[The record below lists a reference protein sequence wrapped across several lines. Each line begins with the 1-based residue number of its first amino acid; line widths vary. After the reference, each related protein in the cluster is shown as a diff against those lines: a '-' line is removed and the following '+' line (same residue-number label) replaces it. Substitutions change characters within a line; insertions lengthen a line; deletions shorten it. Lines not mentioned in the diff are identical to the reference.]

1 MDTPRSALRSL
12 GTVRIL
18 ISPSLEGTPTR
29 EMLFR
34 LSVCRISKMVDT
46 ATELSVIMR
55 PQLTPPAS
63 VLAAV
68 NTSESFAG
76 IMTLD
81 RDPTNDGT
89 VSLSVVKVT
98 VELVPSVLK
107 NSAVVNV
114 TALELA
120 LMI

>member
-1 MDTPRSALRSL
+1 
-12 GTVRIL
+12 
-18 ISPSLEGTPTR
+18 
-29 EMLFR
+29 
-34 LSVCRISKMVDT
+34 MVDT

-98 VELVPSVLK
+98 VESVPSVLK